1 MNQQQKKQQRVEQ
14 TSPYWLDV
22 FAIIAICATF
32 ASVTIIMMNMK
43 REIVSIDKEIADL
56 NSKNEEIRCKIEN
69 QRKEVEALK
78 DSNAVEFA
86 HNHRMTKPLV
96 GMTRNMDGN
105 YYEDERVMYAKRN
118 GAANATHNVATIQKI
133 VPQFLRKHFD
143 QNQNQSQKQ
152 N

>member
-1 MNQQQKKQQRVEQ
+1 MNQQQKKPQKVQQ
-14 TSPYWLDV
+14 TSPYWIDV
-22 FAIIAICATF
+22 FAIFVICATF

-43 REIVSIDKEIADL
+43 REIISIDKEIADY

-78 DSNAVEFA
+78 NSNAIEFA
-86 HNHRMTKPLV
+86 HNYKMTKPMI

-118 GAANATHNVATIQKI
+118 GTGSASHNFASLQKV
-133 VPQFLRKHFD
+133 VPQFLRKHFE
-143 QNQNQSQKQ
+143 
-152 N
+152 

>member
-1 MNQQQKKQQRVEQ
+1 MNQQPKKQQRGEQ
-14 TSPYWLDV
+14 TSPYWIDV
-22 FAIIAICATF
+22 FAIIVICATF

-43 REIVSIDKEIADL
+43 REIVSIDKEIADF
-56 NSKNEEIRCKIEN
+56 NSKNEEIKCKIEN

-86 HNHRMTKPLV
+86 HNHRMTKPEI

-105 YYEDERVMYAKRN
+105 YYEDERVMYAKHK
-118 GAANATHNVATIQKI
+118 GVGSASHNVASIQKVI
-133 VPQFLRKHFD
+133 PQFLRKHFD
-143 QNQNQSQKQ
+143 VENNANYGS